1 MKNLS
6 KIAFTICLSLL
17 FFTCNENDNKL
28 QEEQLIDNSE
38 TIKKIINIYDHTI
51 KATYGSKKISEKE
64 ISSIFLKEAEKQNL
78 LIKQTNN
85 TLRKSKSYY
94 DQSSEEYKQFA
105 KIIVSASKYSS
116 KEEYQ
121 KHLNNL
127 LENVKNSNINISEKQ
142 ILVDNIL
149 LTNAFI
155 NWTETL
161 SSDNIYAKRPGWWIR
176 WGRCVAG
183 ILGGAGTG
191 ALTFGLAG
199 AAVGTIAL
207 PIVGTVSAGLVGAIG
222 GAVAGGLTGAAASC

>member
-1 MKNLS
+1 MINLS

-51 KATYGSKKISEKE
+51 KATYGSKKNSEKE

-105 KIIVSASKYSS
+105 KIIVSASKY
-116 KEEYQ
+116 
-121 KHLNNL
+121 
-127 LENVKNSNINISEKQ
+127 
-142 ILVDNIL
+142 
-149 LTNAFI
+149 
-155 NWTETL
+155 
-161 SSDNIYAKRPGWWIR
+161 
-176 WGRCVAG
+176 
-183 ILGGAGTG
+183 
-191 ALTFGLAG
+191 
-199 AAVGTIAL
+199 
-207 PIVGTVSAGLVGAIG
+207 
-222 GAVAGGLTGAAASC
+222 

>member
-1 MKNLS
+1 MINLS

-51 KATYGSKKISEKE
+51 KATYGSKKNSEKE

-116 KEEYQ
+116 KKEYQ
-121 KHLNNL
+121 KHLYNL

-142 ILVDNIL
+142 ILVVN
-149 LTNAFI
+149 
-155 NWTETL
+155 
-161 SSDNIYAKRPGWWIR
+161 KK
-176 WGRCVAG
+176 
-183 ILGGAGTG
+183 
-191 ALTFGLAG
+191 
-199 AAVGTIAL
+199 
-207 PIVGTVSAGLVGAIG
+207 
-222 GAVAGGLTGAAASC
+222 